1 MSEKQRRIEDVRRRI
16 VDVERPLRRYFESFA
31 SMNPSE
37 ITPPLFS
44 ELQDTAFALQEA
56 IRREMQEMY
65 DLLDHLACEIT
76 PEEQIALGQHIEAM
90 ERIRLARLEAKRA
103 ISTTKWETTKLI
115 REMAEPPKKSWLSR
129 IIGKPASAAAPGD

>member
-1 MSEKQRRIEDVRRRI
+1 MSEKQRRIENVRRRI

-37 ITPPLFS
+37 ITPPIFS
-44 ELQDTAFALQEA
+44 ELQDTALALQEA

-76 PEEQIALGQHIEAM
+76 PEEQIALGHHIEAM
-90 ERIRLARLEAKRA
+90 ERIRLARLEAERA
-103 ISTTKWETTKLI
+103 ASIAQWETAKLI
-115 REMAEPPKKSWLSR
+115 RAMGAPPKQSWLSR